1 MQTQTQHAI
10 VEAIILASPEPLPGR
25 KVAEVSD
32 DLTPGKVTQVVAELN
47 NRYMESGSSY
57 RIRQL
62 AGGFQFYIVP
72 EYGGYVDEL
81 FARRRKMRL
90 TRASLETLAIIAYKQ
105 PVTKAE
111 IEHIRGVA
119 TDGVLN
125 NLLEKNMIIL
135 KGRAKGPGRPLQYGT
150 GDEFLKFFGINK
162 VEDLP
167 HMKEIEQLIGN
178 RELEEQ
184 PELPLA
190 FAAGEEAPVK
200 LNVADGT
207 HVPSSD
213 DDDEGDGSRQP
224 ESEEKNPLNDLSD
237 LLSEDSDVEVDEGE
251 SDTDDASLDSE
262 FEDADDDDIDKNE
275 EIGDVSG
282 GNGGSDHEVVMET
295 PAEKTE
301 H

>member
-1 MQTQTQHAI
+1 MDQQTNHSV
-10 VEAIILASPEPLPGR
+10 VEALILASPDPLPGR

-32 DLTPGKVTQVVAELN
+32 DLTPGKVNQIVAELN
-47 NRYMESGSSY
+47 NRYMESGLSF

-62 AGGFQFYIVP
+62 AGGYQFYILP
-72 EYGGYVDEL
+72 EYGGFVEEL

-105 PVTKAE
+105 PVTKAA

-125 NLLEKNMIIL
+125 NLLEKSMIVL

-162 VEDLP
+162 IEDLP

-178 RELEEQ
+178 REQEEQ
-184 PELPLA
+184 PVLPLA
-190 FAAGEEAPVK
+190 FRSEEEEPLK

-207 HVPSSD
+207 YVPSGDIDEDEADGSQASTSPAEEEEVDGDDNERSFAPD
-213 DDDEGDGSRQP
+213 DDTDGA
-224 ESEEKNPLNDLSD
+224 NDA
-237 LLSEDSDVEVDEGE
+237 
-251 SDTDDASLDSE
+251 SDTREPA
-262 FEDADDDDIDKNE
+262 
-275 EIGDVSG
+275 G
-282 GNGGSDHEVVMET
+282 GNGGSNHEVVMET
-295 PAEKTE
+295 TVDHQE